1 LVYSPPLTG
10 STTAE
15 RLFALSI
22 ASARRRLYIANAYF
36 VPHAD
41 FVQLLVDAARRG
53 VDVRVLTNSA
63 QSDVKTTWLAGRSR
77 YETLLAAGVR
87 IYEYRP
93 TTIHSKTFVVDGTW
107 SAVTTMNFDNRSLA
121 YNDEVALVALD
132 GTVGAIMESLF
143 LEDLRFADE
152 IDVDA
157 FRRRPRWQRVLE
169 RAASVLAS
177 VL

>member
-1 LVYSPPLTG
+1 MHSPPLTG
-10 STTAE
+10 STRAE

-22 ASARRRLYIANAYF
+22 ASAQRRLYITNAYF

-63 QSDVKTTWLAGRSR
+63 QSDVKTTWLAGSSR

-93 TTIHSKTFVVDGTW
+93 TTNHAKTFVVDGRW
-107 SAVTTMNFDNRSLA
+107 SAITTMNFDNGSLA
-121 YNDEVALVALD
+121 YNDEVALVARGD
-132 GTVGAIMESLF
+132 TVGTAMESLF
-143 LEDLRFADE
+143 LDDLRFADE
-152 IDVDA
+152 IRLDL
-157 FRRRPRWQRVLE
+157 FRQRHRTQRFLE

-177 VL
+177 LL